1 MNSCPK
7 IHIEI
12 LFFGHVTD
20 TPEKNFPAGQSP
32 PRGGT
37 PPIGGGAPARASR
50 ASRAPKLPW
59 RVHRTTAPSRSLQYD
74 DIQ

>member
-20 TPEKNFPAGQSP
+20 TQEKKFPAGQRP
-32 PRGGT
+32 PPTPSTGGT
-37 PPIGGGAPARASR
+37 PPIDGGAPE
-50 ASRAPKLPW
+50 LP
-59 RVHRTTAPSRSLQYD
+59 RRGSPAGAGTFPETQVILCLTF
-74 DIQ
+74 